1 MSGLFHRIFQWRLA
15 RYMVASFAGTI
26 VDLGGF
32 LLLYANGMAPVGAA
46 TASYILGVAIH
57 WIVSSRFVF
66 ADRLARPG
74 MARGAQQVLFVLSA
88 LAGLAITAG
97 IVWFA
102 GEAEVDPRIGKLV
115 AMGASFLAVW
125 TIRLLFVFRPD

>member
-1 MSGLFHRIFQWRLA
+1 
-15 RYMVASFAGTI
+15 MVASFAGTV

-32 LLLYANGMAPVGAA
+32 LLLYGNGMAPVLAA
-46 TASYILGVAIH
+46 VASYVMGVVIH
-57 WIVSSRFVF
+57 WMVSSRFVF
-66 ADRLARPG
+66 ADRLASRG
-74 MARGAQQVLFVLSA
+74 LARGTQQLLFALSA

-102 GEAEVDPRIGKLV
+102 GEIDVDPRIGKLV

-125 TIRLLFVFRPD
+125 TIRLLLVFRPA